1 MTSTCAACGAIHE
14 CAPPL
19 PTTDRRVRWHAE
31 PRQTEEHARMVLR
44 RVRIHPGARIGQ
56 IVGAVS
62 HYMEGE
68 EDRWYWY
75 VSGRMPRGAKLY
87 GDEPTQEKAMGELA
101 VVCVGR
107 GWTVTP

>member
-1 MTSTCAACGAIHE
+1 MTSTCPWCGNEHI

-19 PTTDRRVRWHAE
+19 PTTDRRVRWQAVNG
-31 PRQTEEHARMVLR
+31 RTELR

-75 VSGRMPRGAKLY
+75 VAGNTARGSRLY
-87 GDEPTQEKAMGELA
+87 GDEPTREKAMGELA